1 MLNKVILVG
10 RLVKDP
16 ELRYTSNNRGVC
28 QFTIAVNR
36 PFTSESGEKKADFI
50 NCVTWDKQAENLA
63 KYQKKGNQIALEG
76 RIFTRSYDNKEG
88 KKVYVTEILA
98 SNISYLDSKKDN
110 EADTSNQAQSIQ
122 QKQEEPEID
131 VYEKFGNEIA
141 TNNSDDNLDLPF

>member
-1 MLNKVILVG
+1 MNKVFLIG
-10 RLVKDP
+10 RLTKNP
-16 ELRYTSNNRGVC
+16 ELKSTTSGKNVC

-36 PFTSESGEKKADFI
+36 NHTNANGEKEVDFI
-50 NCVTWDKQAENLA
+50 NCIVWDNQAENLF

>member
-1 MLNKVILVG
+1 MNKVFLIG
-10 RLVKDP
+10 RLTKNP
-16 ELRYTSNNRGVC
+16 ELKSTTSGKNVC

-36 PFTSESGEKKADFI
+36 NYTNANGEKEVDFI
-50 NCVTWDKQAENLA
+50 NCIVWDKQAENLF